1 MFCLMKIMFFTI
13 RGMLLLAAVLAT
25 PYAQAKSS
33 AKWTSIRIIIYE
45 NRSIG
50 KQNGCSEQH
59 VREHLYAR
67 TIHRALDKKGSWP
80 FIVNARSSIDRIIV
94 SVDLLAQPSYR
105 SSITST
111 LKQGLTDIPSK
122 ALIASEIDLVAMENS
137 ATLARPQEADR
148 LLWQLIP
155 SLAPQTLAN
164 CVSIFDPETD
174 HPGNQWRVGRY
185 QIAFFDSLKSAL
197 AEPQLPEIV
206 YDSNTDLTAVD
217 TQGIYKLS
225 IAAGAENGST
235 AASTDNALFLSL
247 AGRQGAQDHIIAA
260 KQIFITAQE
269 MGIPS
274 KDIRPFGIGGFILF
288 GKPDV
293 LSSFGKRLA
302 DARPEAANDQAL
314 QIAAY
319 RWARDYVCKIPRGF
333 HMTVGAL
340 ADSIAFHPYYPF
352 WMDEPICK
360 NENLDTRFSAQA
372 KTNESVALNSQFLS
386 SQPRTGDSYTAP
398 YVSYRFCYGKRD
410 EDLRENAISRAIF
423 FAALRQYLRMDLGTV
438 LDIRETDVEGVCS
451 TLRMIAPSEYHDK
464 IIKEMNAFSPASE
477 TFSKRLHAAQIADHC
492 SLDPFNPCQPDAYL
506 QYERKGGSIIKNLVL
521 KQI

>member
-1 MFCLMKIMFFTI
+1 MFRLMKNMFYTI
-13 RGMLLLAAVLAT
+13 RGMLLLAGVLAT

-50 KQNGCSEQH
+50 KQKGCSEQH

-67 TIHRALDKKGSWP
+67 NIHRALDKKGLWP

-94 SVDLLAQPSYR
+94 SVDLLAQPSDR
-105 SSITST
+105 FSITST

-137 ATLARPQEADR
+137 ATLARPQQADR
-148 LLWQLIP
+148 LLWQLSP
-155 SLAPQTLAN
+155 SLAPQSLAN

-225 IAAGAENGST
+225 IAARAKNGST

-247 AGRQGAQDHIIAA
+247 AGRQGAQDHVIAA

-269 MGIPS
+269 LGIPS

-288 GKPDV
+288 GKPDE

-340 ADSIAFHPYYPF
+340 ADSIAFHPYFPF

-372 KTNESVALNSQFLS
+372 KTNESLALNSQFLS
-386 SQPRTGDSYTAP
+386 SQPRTGDSYIAP
-398 YVSYRFCYGKRD
+398 YVSYRFCYGERD
-410 EDLRENAISRAIF
+410 EDHRVTSISRSIF

-438 LDIRETDVEGVCS
+438 LDVRETEIEGVCS
-451 TLRMIAPSEYHDK
+451 TLRMIAPSEHHDK
-464 IIKEMNAFSPASE
+464 IIEEMNSFSSASE
-477 TFSKRLHAAQIADHC
+477 TFSKRLHAAQIAEHC
-492 SLDPFNPCQPDAYL
+492 SLDPTNLCQPDVFL
-506 QYERKGGSIIKNLVL
+506 QYERKGEGIIKNFTL